1 MKTYIIFQCLI
12 IQFHLITEFEI
23 KNNVAVNVWKESK
36 SNDSI
41 VLYYAHKNKVNNIIN
56 LLLIKN
62 DSEFHYIFIKRLN
75 GLFKIGSHT
84 SNICDRCF
92 TSYSDNEKLK
102 DHQEIP

>member
-1 MKTYIIFQCLI
+1 MKTYMIFQCLI

-41 VLYYAHKNKVNNIIN
+41 VLYYAHKNKVNIIIN

-62 DSEFHYIFIKRLN
+62 DSEFHYTFIKRLV
-75 GLFKIGSHT
+75 LILQIFVIGVLQAIQIMKS
-84 SNICDRCF
+84 
-92 TSYSDNEKLK
+92 
-102 DHQEIP
+102 